1 MDLVKDLDEK
11 KINDILNT
19 MGTNEQG
26 TAKD

>member
-1 MDLVKDLDEK
+1 MDLLKDLDEK

-26 TAKD
+26 SAKD